1 MIGLRTRVV
10 VVDAVEDAA
19 EEYFEAVVVV
29 EASHHTR
36 MAVMVMGVSVSA
48 PIMVVVEATH
58 HTRLEVAV
66 PVLVGVVELS
76 SSMEVTVRVATIH
89 SREVVGVVELELE
102 GPTSMKALVVLLT
115 QHFGLIVR
123 VTGAFM
129 QPGDMTAMAENKAI
143 KTIPTMINLNSGID
157 NGVKRMVMAIRK

>member
-1 MIGLRTRVV
+1 L
-10 VVDAVEDAA
+10 
-19 EEYFEAVVVV
+19 
-29 EASHHTR
+29 
-36 MAVMVMGVSVSA
+36 
-48 PIMVVVEATH
+48 VVVEATH

-66 PVLVGVVELS
+66 VVLVGVVELS

-115 QHFGLIVR
+115 QHFGLVVR

-129 QPGDMTAMAENKAI
+129 QPGDMTAMAKNKAI
-143 KTIPTMINLNSGID
+143 KTIPTMITLNSG
-157 NGVKRMVMAIRK
+157 VSKWMRSMAMVIKKMNRRLPATAAPRNEYVAEEAQSASHEVTRVSSMSCVPHDGGFCL